1 MPREFDPQAMNRA
14 AEAAKEDLESVDPE
28 AVKAITEWWRKWYLQ
43 AGHKRLARVL
53 LASGKIGSH

>member
-1 MPREFDPQAMNRA
+1 MPREFNPQAMDKA

-28 AVKAITEWWRKWYLQ
+28 AVRAIAEWWRKWYLQ

-53 LASGKIGSH
+53 LGKQ